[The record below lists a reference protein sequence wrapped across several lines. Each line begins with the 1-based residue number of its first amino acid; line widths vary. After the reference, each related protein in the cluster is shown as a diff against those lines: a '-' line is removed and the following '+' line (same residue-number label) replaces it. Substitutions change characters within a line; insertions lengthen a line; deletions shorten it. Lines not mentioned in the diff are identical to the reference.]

1 MRIKRLVSSCVMGLA
16 FASSAAVFA
25 GDVKVNFLESG
36 VTAKVG
42 GYRPVRAEMDQEASI
57 VKKLPQD
64 FAAPKYGYF
73 VFGDSKYAFVVDE
86 AEDGTQRLA
95 VDSNRDGDLTD
106 DGEVTWKKQPTG
118 MHSGEAKIDLG
129 DGKLGKI
136 MMYRFD
142 PEDKRREQLKNTVL
156 YYSDFGFEYAF
167 QLDGKD
173 FSTFVSGMLTE
184 EARLPIDRDGNGRV
198 SQRFEMAQIG
208 KPFNFTGT
216 TYVLGFSKGSLDLRE
231 ADTKLPQMPLPP
243 DLRLGKKALT
253 FSAKTIEGSEV
264 EFPKSF
270 AGKLVMLDCW
280 ATWCGPCIAEIPNM
294 KQAYA
299 DWHDKGFEILGVSFD
314 SEGQEDK
321 VKEFLTDK
329 ELPWPQIY
337 EGKGWDTSIGVQHD
351 VSGIP
356 FVLLIDGDTGEIIGT
371 SRELRGEKLT
381 AFIGE
386 QLERK
391 ASK

>member
-1 MRIKRLVSSCVMGLA
+1 
-16 FASSAAVFA
+16 
-25 GDVKVNFLESG
+25 
-36 VTAKVG
+36 
-42 GYRPVRAEMDQEASI
+42 
-57 VKKLPQD
+57 
-64 FAAPKYGYF
+64 
-73 VFGDSKYAFVVDE
+73 
-86 AEDGTQRLA
+86 
-95 VDSNRDGDLTD
+95 
-106 DGEVTWKKQPTG
+106 
-118 MHSGEAKIDLG
+118 
-129 DGKLGKI
+129 
-136 MMYRFD
+136 
-142 PEDKRREQLKNTVL
+142 
-156 YYSDFGFEYAF
+156 
-167 QLDGKD
+167 
-173 FSTFVSGMLTE
+173 
-184 EARLPIDRDGNGRV
+184 
-198 SQRFEMAQIG
+198 
-208 KPFNFTGT
+208 
-216 TYVLGFSKGSLDLRE
+216 
-231 ADTKLPQMPLPP
+231 
-243 DLRLGKKALT
+243 
-253 FSAKTIEGSEV
+253 
-264 EFPKSF
+264 
-270 AGKLVMLDCW
+270 MLDCW